1 MHPQALLFGG
11 PGLGDRDLI
20 TSLGAEPLPHDVIA
34 RVGNALGYCAVLE
47 HKIRVEQKE
56 GRRSAGQVRLL
67 PILNSTIRVAP
78 VIAPCGSPG
87 RRRSS
92 DYQWLE
98 SSCGSIRPQPKR
110 GLYRQKRGLWR
121 QTSGDSTDGWQAIFL
136 AFIANLPILS
146 RGLCRHISIKNPISL
161 LIACVGKVPG
171 DTAEKTYHC

>member
-34 RVGNALGYCAVLE
+34 HVGNALGYCAVLE
-47 HKIRVEQKE
+47 HKSCVEQKE
-56 GRRSAGQVRLL
+56 GRQSAGQVRLL

-98 SSCGSIRPQPKR
+98 SSYGSIRPTAKAGTLPTKAGTLATDVR
-110 GLYRQKRGLWR
+110 GLYRR
-121 QTSGDSTDGWQAIFL
+121 L
-136 AFIANLPILS
+136 AGHIPSFIANLPILS